1 MPAPA
6 PWEALMNDSE
16 GMSRMSAEEVETK
29 RQELLSILSS
39 VDEAEMKSRAV
50 SSKNTATMTELHKK
64 IVSLETETDKR
75 CNALCLLRALKVL
88 MSP

>member
-6 PWEALMNDSE
+6 PWEAVMNDSE
-16 GMSRMSAEEVETK
+16 GMSRMSAEEVESK

-50 SSKNTATMTELHKK
+50 SSKNMATMTELHKQL
-64 IVSLETETDKR
+64 VSHETESDQR
-75 CNALCLLRALKVL
+75 CGVLCLLQALEVL
-88 MSP
+88 MSA